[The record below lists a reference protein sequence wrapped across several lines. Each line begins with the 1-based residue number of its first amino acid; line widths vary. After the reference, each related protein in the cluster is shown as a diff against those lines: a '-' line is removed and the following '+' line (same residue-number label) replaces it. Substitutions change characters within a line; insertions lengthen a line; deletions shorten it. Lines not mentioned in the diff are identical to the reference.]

1 MKAIVVPPPPAPP
14 IRRNANKTSTTTCPS
29 SNHQLYLRLP
39 LYNPNPKNL
48 SLHPNFPHQLSPQPI
63 TPPVKKNTNK
73 KEKKKNKRRKCDT
86 TSHILPLMDALHFPI
101 PIDIYTS
108 LVKECTFSGD
118 AETAMELHTH
128 IINSGI
134 ELPLNLLNRILIMFV
149 SCGLLENA
157 RHLFDKMSVR
167 NFHSWAILFVA
178 YYENSDYE
186 NATDVFIGMLCR
198 LGVMEFPFP
207 PWIWSCF
214 LTACACTVNVPLG
227 MQVHGCLLKLGACD
241 HVLISSSL
249 IRFYGRFKCSEDA
262 NVVFNKVSRHNT
274 LTWTAKIVSGCKER
288 HFSEVLG
295 DFKEMGRVG
304 IKKDSFTF
312 SSVLKACGRMQNHG
326 SCGEQVHADAI
337 KLGLDSDNYVQCSLI
352 AMYGRSRLLRDAK
365 TVFEMTRNERNVD
378 SWNAMFM
385 GFIQNGLYI
394 EAVKF
399 VYQMKEAGVQPHEPL
414 LEKLRIACGSSTF
427 SSMN

>member
-14 IRRNANKTSTTTCPS
+14 IHRNADKTSTTTCPS
-29 SNHQLYLRLP
+29 SNHQLHLRLP

-48 SLHPNFPHQLSPQPI
+48 SLLPNFPHQPSPQPI
-63 TPPVKKNTNK
+63 TPHVNKNN
-73 KEKKKNKRRKCDT
+73 KEKKKKENKRRKCDT

-108 LVKECTFSGD
+108 LVKECTLSGNP
-118 AETAMELHTH
+118 ETAIELHTH

-134 ELPLNLLNRILIMFV
+134 EPPLNLLNRILIMFV

-157 RHLFDKMSVR
+157 RHVFDKMSAR

-178 YYENSDYE
+178 YYENSDYD
-186 NATDVFIGMLCR
+186 NAVDVFLGMLCQ
-198 LGVMEFPFP
+198 LGVVEFPFP

-214 LTACACTVNVPLG
+214 LTVCACTENVPLG
-227 MQVHGCLLKLGACD
+227 MQVHGCLLKLDACD
-241 HVLISSSL
+241 HVLVSSSL

-288 HFSEVLG
+288 NFSEVLG
-295 DFKEMGRVG
+295 DFKEMGRV
-304 IKKDSFTF
+304 
-312 SSVLKACGRMQNHG
+312 HG
-326 SCGEQVHADAI
+326 DAI

-352 AMYGRSRLLRDAK
+352 AMYGRSRLPRDAK
-365 TVFEMTRNERNVD
+365 MVFEMTRNERNVD

-385 GFIQNGLYI
+385 GLIQNGLYI

-414 LEKLRIACGSSTF
+414 LEKLRMACGSSTF